1 MHACYC
7 EPTTESICLHPSPVI
22 SGRRTGGGGQPER
35 PRSDLLDRCRHS
47 RSCMRAARARAPRC
61 IGTHRSNGEKPRRE
75 ALRPHGPCSILLVA
89 TPLFSHGT
97 LFQSW
102 RLTHRSRGGVR
113 ARGATTSGATSTTTF
128 THLALEATTR
138 EMHACMHAIAMA
150 RWPTGRDDTLWI
162 VALLG
167 EMAS

>member
-113 ARGATTSGATSTTTF
+113 ARRRAERYSTTTF

-138 EMHACMHAIAMA
+138 EMHACMPLPWPGGRLAVTTHSGLLPCWE
-150 RWPTGRDDTLWI
+150 RWL
-162 VALLG
+162 
-167 EMAS
+167 AS